1 MFTLSAVSQAL
12 VQKIETEKDN
22 TTIVVRISQQ
32 QEGNNNYLRKHGK
45 IRVKGASKN
54 RFTKQEI

>member
-1 MFTLSAVSQAL
+1 MKNKKVFVFTLSAVSQAL

-32 QEGNNNYLRKHGK
+32 QEGNNNY
-45 IRVKGASKN
+45 SYQQN
-54 RFTKQEI
+54 REIDIQFLS